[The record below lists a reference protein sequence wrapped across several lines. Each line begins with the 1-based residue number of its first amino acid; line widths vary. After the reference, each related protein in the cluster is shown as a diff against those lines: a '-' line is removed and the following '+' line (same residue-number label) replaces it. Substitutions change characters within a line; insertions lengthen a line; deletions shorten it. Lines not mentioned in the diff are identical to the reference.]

1 MLIDSHAHLDR
12 AEFDKDEIIKNMAK
26 DNLAAIVTV
35 GVDPERSVR
44 TVEIANNNDNIYAVV
59 GYHPDYADE
68 FKPEDLETLRGLLH
82 NNKVVG
88 VGEIGLD
95 YHEDSVD
102 RDKQKQLFISQ
113 ILLADEFDL
122 PIILHLRD
130 ATGDAIDILTKY
142 KEHIKHGGIAHCYSG
157 SLETAKILI
166 KLGLYISFSGRIT
179 FKKVDRSILHY
190 LPLDRILV
198 ETDAPFLAPEPLRGT
213 LNVPK
218 NVNYTAQ
225 RIADELDMGLEK
237 FSEITMAN
245 TKRVLYKMK

>member
-12 AEFDKDEIIKNMAK
+12 PEFDCDEIINNMKK

-35 GVDPERSVR
+35 GVDPIRSAK
-44 TVEIANNNDNIYAVV
+44 TVEIAQNNENVYAVI
-59 GYHPDYADE
+59 GYHPDYAGDY
-68 FKPEDLETLRGLLH
+68 KSADLQTLRALLKED
-82 NNKVVG
+82 KVVG

-95 YHEDSVD
+95 YHEENID
-102 RDKQKQLFISQ
+102 REKQKQLFIDQ

-142 KEHIKHGGIAHCYSG
+142 KDYIRHGGIAHCYSG
-157 SLETAKILI
+157 SLETAKILL
-166 KLGLYISFSGRIT
+166 KLGFYISFSGRIT
-179 FKKVDRSILHY
+179 FKKVDRTILHY
-190 LPLDRILV
+190 LPTNRILV

-213 LNVPK
+213 VNVPK

-225 RIADELDMGLEK
+225 RIADELNISLEQ
-237 FSEITMAN
+237 FGEITMAN
-245 TKRVLYKMK
+245 TRRVLYKMK